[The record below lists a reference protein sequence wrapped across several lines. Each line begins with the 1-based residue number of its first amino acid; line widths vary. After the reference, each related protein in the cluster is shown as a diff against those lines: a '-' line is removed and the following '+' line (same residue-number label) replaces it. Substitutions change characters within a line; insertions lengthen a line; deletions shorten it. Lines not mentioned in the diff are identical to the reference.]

1 MSVAWVNSWRR
12 RISCGNMISLRCL
25 PVFLRNHHVKCRF
38 VFTCPDKA
46 LVSGVCVDVHAG
58 KQGFHKLGLTPL
70 LLSQGSTEPFGQLS
84 VLVIQAMGL
93 CAGFAAADFK
103 PICWGKIGLVY
114 QPRFIVHILFVN
126 PTNYVYFP
134 IAIALYIFFFF
145 LVNLFSFFCP
155 HKHRQQAK
163 TKDNTA
169 ARGQQIPGVAAPGY
183 KMQDHS
189 RNAGKGTALCSERE
203 SHETL
208 RGRSYGM
215 RNSRQSHSIVR
226 YHNTPASFSLTFKDY
241 DHLPTSFEPEEWV

>member
-46 LVSGVCVDVHAG
+46 LVSGVCVDAHAG

-114 QPRFIVHILFVN
+114 QPWFIVHILFVN

-134 IAIALYIFFFF
+134 IAIALYIYLFFFGKPVFF
-145 LVNLFSFFCP
+145 LLPTQTQTTGEN
-155 HKHRQQAK
+155 KRQ
-163 TKDNTA
+163 
-169 ARGQQIPGVAAPGY
+169 
-183 KMQDHS
+183 H
-189 RNAGKGTALCSERE
+189 CSERPADPW
-203 SHETL
+203 
-208 RGRSYGM
+208 
-215 RNSRQSHSIVR
+215 HSC
-226 YHNTPASFSLTFKDY
+226 TGL
-241 DHLPTSFEPEEWV
+241 